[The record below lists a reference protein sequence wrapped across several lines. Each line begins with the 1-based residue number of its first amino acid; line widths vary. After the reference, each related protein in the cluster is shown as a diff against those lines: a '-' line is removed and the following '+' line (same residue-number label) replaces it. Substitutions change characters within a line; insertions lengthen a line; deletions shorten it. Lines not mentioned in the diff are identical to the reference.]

1 MSRFEKIII
10 AITGSS
16 HLLVHAMMLSLPSLI
31 PVIQK
36 EYPAGLDTFGFVV
49 TISAFL
55 FGLGAIPAG
64 WLDRHIGGRNL
75 LIIYQIGAGLSS
87 FLIFSS
93 SSFTSLV
100 FGLSF
105 LGLFCSV
112 YHPTGLTIIS
122 QNLKNVSKG
131 MGIHAMFGSL
141 GSAIGPLLAVSI
153 ASLFSWR
160 AAYFYLQC

>member
-87 FLIFSS
+87 FLILSS
-93 SSFTSLV
+93 
-100 FGLSF
+100 
-105 LGLFCSV
+105 
-112 YHPTGLTIIS
+112 
-122 QNLKNVSKG
+122 
-131 MGIHAMFGSL
+131 
-141 GSAIGPLLAVSI
+141 
-153 ASLFSWR
+153 
-160 AAYFYLQC
+160 